1 MGSRRD
7 QWPPVVAGSAIPW
20 LYRLADGGDALGGTT
35 ATARSSTSVK
45 STRTQPASKGRP
57 RPPST
62 RTITHEASS
71 VVAATPAGHA
81 LGGGPSGGCAFRASQ
96 RRLVCVVSSARA
108 VFPDE

>member
-20 LYRLADGGDALGGTT
+20 LYRLADGGGWLGGTT
-35 ATARSSTSVK
+35 GTGRSRTPLQ
-45 STRTQPASKGRP
+45 STRTATASKGRP

-81 LGGGPSGGCAFRASQ
+81 LGGAPGGAGAYGASQ
-96 RRLVCVVSSARA
+96 PSLL
-108 VFPDE
+108 